1 MYFFEMI
8 KAKKIPVLI
17 GYIQLLFSFAL
28 VSNSTLIN
36 RKLVEPV
43 LGDLEDE
50 QLFLIQ
56 MARIFGGT

>member
-8 KAKKIPVLI
+8 KAKKIPVL
-17 GYIQLLFSFAL
+17 IQLLFSFAL

-36 RKLVEPV
+36 RKLVKPV
-43 LGDLEDE
+43 LGDLKDE

>member
-1 MYFFEMI
+1 MI
-8 KAKKIPVLI
+8 KAKKIPVL
-17 GYIQLLFSFAL
+17 IQLLFSFAL

-36 RKLVEPV
+36 RKLVKPV
-43 LGDLEDE
+43 LGDLKDE

>member
-36 RKLVEPV
+36 RKLVEPD
-43 LGDLEDE
+43 LGDSEDE